1 MINKLRFPMILVN
14 FKAYREAFGIRGFEI
29 AKACFDVA
37 KKQKITIGVAV
48 PFTEI
53 NKISKL
59 KIPLFAEHFD
69 PGSLGAHTGYTP
81 IQAIIE
87 NGAMGSLINHS
98 EHPMSL
104 DKIKEAVKE
113 TKKNKIISVVCVPD
127 QKILEKVVLF
137 KPDIVAL
144 ESPKLIGGKNA
155 ISKEMPQAIRKA
167 AKTAR
172 EHSIDFLCGAGI
184 HSMSDAKKAIEE
196 GSDGILIASSVMKA
210 KNPSDVLTKLCS
222 GLKG

>member
-1 MINKLRFPMILVN
+1 MILVN
-14 FKAYREAFGIRGFEI
+14 FKAYKEAFGTKGFEI
-29 AKACFDVA
+29 AKACSDVA

-48 PFTEI
+48 PFTEL
-53 NKISKL
+53 NKIAKL

-69 PGSLGAHTGYTP
+69 PGSLGAHTGYIP
-81 IQAIIE
+81 IKAIIE
-87 NGAMGSLINHS
+87 NGAIGSLINHS

-104 DKIKEAVKE
+104 ERIKEAVEE
-113 TKKNKIISVVCVPD
+113 TKKNKIISVVCVPN
-127 QKILEKVVLF
+127 QQILEKVVMF

-144 ESPKLIGGKNA
+144 ESPKLIGSRNA

-172 EHSIDFLCGAGI
+172 EHSIAFLCGAGI
-184 HSMSDAKKAIEE
+184 HSKSDVKKAMEE

-210 KNPSDVLTKLCS
+210 KNPSNVLTKLCS
-222 GLKG
+222 GLKV

>member
-1 MINKLRFPMILVN
+1 MMKFPMILVN
-14 FKAYREAFGIRGFEI
+14 FKAYKEAFGTKGFEI
-29 AKACFDVA
+29 AKACSDVA

-48 PFTEI
+48 PFTEL
-53 NKISKL
+53 NKIAKL

-69 PGSLGAHTGYTP
+69 PGSLGAHTGYIP
-81 IQAIIE
+81 IKAIIE
-87 NGAMGSLINHS
+87 NGAIGSLINHS

-104 DKIKEAVKE
+104 DKIKEAVEE
-113 TKKNKIISVVCVPD
+113 TKKNKIISVVCVPN
-127 QKILEKVVLF
+127 QQILEKVVMF

-144 ESPKLIGGKNA
+144 ESPKLIGSRNA

-172 EHSIDFLCGAGI
+172 EHSIAFLCGAGI
-184 HSMSDAKKAIEE
+184 HSKSDVKKAMEE

-210 KNPSDVLTKLCS
+210 KNPSEVLTKLCS
-222 GLKG
+222 GLKV